1 MSRSLFCASVFSAVT
16 IAAPALAGD
25 WVMLQVPDPA
35 STAAGE
41 TFFVDPDIST
51 SGKWPTVHTLRN
63 YREATARGHA
73 SDSMVCE
80 VDCPQRLIRAVGGAF
95 YSGLMGQGAMEP
107 WRRHTPWVRPA
118 ANTALEKVMEYA
130 CTQQSSR

>member
-1 MSRSLFCASVFSAVT
+1 MIRRLILPLLLLST
-16 IAAPALAGD
+16 PAFAGD
-25 WVMLQVPDPA
+25 WVMLPVPDPA

-51 SGKWPTVHTLRN
+51 RGNWPMIHTLRN

-80 VDCPQRLIRAVGGAF
+80 VDCNRQLIRAIGGAL
-95 YSGLMGQGAMEP
+95 YSGLMGKGAVES
-107 WRRHTPWVRPA
+107 WNRHTPWVRPA
-118 ANTALEKVMEYA
+118 ADTALDKVLQYA
-130 CTQQSSR
+130 CTQQKSP

>member
-1 MSRSLFCASVFSAVT
+1 MMRTLILSLLIIT
-16 IAAPALAGD
+16 APAFAGD
-25 WVMLQVPDPA
+25 WVMLPVPDPA

-51 SGKWPTVHTLRN
+51 RGKWPTIHTLRN

-80 VDCPQRLIRAVGGAF
+80 VDCSQLLIRAVGGAF
-95 YSGLMGQGAMEP
+95 YSGLMGQGAVEP
-107 WRRHTPWVRPA
+107 WNRHTPWVRPGA
-118 ANTALEKVMEYA
+118 DTALEKVLQYA
-130 CTQQSSR
+130 CTQQKSQ

>member
-1 MSRSLFCASVFSAVT
+1 MMRKLMLSILISS
-16 IAAPALAGD
+16 APAFAGD
-25 WVMLQVPDPA
+25 WVMLPVPDPV

-51 SGKWPTVHTLRN
+51 RGKWPTIHTLRN

-80 VDCPQRLIRAVGGAF
+80 QLIRAVGGAF
-95 YSGLMGQGAMEP
+95 YSGLMGKGGVEP
-107 WRRHTPWVRPA
+107 WNRQTPWVRPGA
-118 ANTALEKVMEYA
+118 DTALEKVLQYA
-130 CTQQSSR
+130 CTQQKSQ